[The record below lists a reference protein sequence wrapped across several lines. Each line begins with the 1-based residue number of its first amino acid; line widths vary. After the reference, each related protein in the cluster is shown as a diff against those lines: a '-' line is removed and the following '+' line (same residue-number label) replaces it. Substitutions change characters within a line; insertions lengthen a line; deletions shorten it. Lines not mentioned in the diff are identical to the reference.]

1 MFIKEG
7 FIKARQCKALC
18 NHSRSSLSLFNKI
31 RLKGMYVMYKQ
42 LAILKIFAMTLLM
55 LFTTCNDVVFANS
68 ENVTDKALNISAID
82 AFMAKEI
89 ERLNIPGASL
99 AIVKKD
105 QVAYLQ
111 GYGVSSPD
119 GTQMTPQTP
128 IVIGSVSKSFTALA
142 IMQLVEQGKIHL
154 DDLVYVVLPGFQLA
168 NKEQSNKI
176 TIQHLLNQ
184 TSGLSTYDGQ
194 VAISHGDKTL
204 KEHVQSLENINV
216 TSPVGEHYEYSNLN
230 YSILGA
236 VIEQVTNTPY
246 KEYMNEFI
254 FKPLDMNN
262 SYADPKDDINNTI
275 AHGYQTVFGIKVPT
289 EQLIHDGTVPSGY
302 IISSAED
309 MANYMV
315 AQLNE
320 GHFNGK
326 NILSAN
332 AMNAL
337 HQPSSLVAHDTYYA
351 MGWEVTNDA
360 ISHNG
365 WTENTYSKVL
375 LDGDYGISLQ
385 INAMDY
391 FNLNEYDA
399 IVSGLNK
406 LVHHEQPSNTKRN
419 PFMKYIIFDLIFVL
433 IIVLITR
440 SIYIIFKHNNHK
452 TSIFRT
458 VVNWFSL
465 IVFNFLIPL
474 FILIGFP
481 QLFGP
486 LSTVTL
492 FAPGIG
498 HLLFIIPILL
508 LMVGVILFGKLLL
521 KKPNADVNA
530 LP

>member
-1 MFIKEG
+1 
-7 FIKARQCKALC
+7 
-18 NHSRSSLSLFNKI
+18 
-31 RLKGMYVMYKQ
+31 MYKKQ
-42 LAILKIFAMTLLM
+42 LAILKISAMTLLM
-55 LFTTCNDVVFANS
+55 LFTTVNGVVFANGS
-68 ENVTDKALNISAID
+68 VTDKTLDIAAIN

-89 ERLNIPGASL
+89 DRLNIPGASL
-99 AIVKKD
+99 AIVKENNIE
-105 QVAYLQ
+105 YLQ

-119 GTQMTPQTP
+119 GTKMTPQTP

-154 DDLVYVVLPGFQLA
+154 DDLVYNVLPGFQLA
-168 NKEQSNKI
+168 DKEQSKKI

-194 VAISHGDKTL
+194 VAISQGDKTL
-204 KEHVQSLENINV
+204 KEHVQSLANINLS
-216 TSPVGEHYEYSNLN
+216 SPVGKHYEYSNLN

-236 VIEQVTNTPY
+236 VIEEVTNTPY
-246 KEYMNEFI
+246 KEYIDEFI
-254 FKPLDMNN
+254 FKPLEMNN

-275 AHGYQTVFGIKVPT
+275 AHGYQTVFGMKVPT

-309 MANYMV
+309 MANYMM
-315 AQLNE
+315 AHLNE

-326 NILSAN
+326 SILSAN
-332 AMNAL
+332 AMNTL
-337 HQPSSLVAHDTYYA
+337 HQPSSFISHDTYYA
-351 MGWEVTNDA
+351 MGWEVNNDV

-375 LDGDYGISLQ
+375 LDGNYGISLQ

-406 LVHHEQPSNTKRN
+406 LVHHEQPTISNTN
-419 PFMKYIIFDLIFVL
+419 PFMKYIIFDLIFVIIIML
-433 IIVLITR
+433 IAR
-440 SIYIIFKHNNHK
+440 SVYRKFKRNK
-452 TSIFRT
+452 QKISTFRT
-458 VVNWFSL
+458 VLNWFSL
-465 IVFNFLIPL
+465 IIFNILIPL

-481 QLFGP
+481 KLFGP
-486 LSTVTL
+486 LSTVTI

-498 HLLFIIPILL
+498 HLLFLIPILL
-508 LMVGVILFGKLLL
+508 LMVGVLILGKLLL
-521 KKPNADVNA
+521 KKPNVSAKTS
-530 LP
+530 L